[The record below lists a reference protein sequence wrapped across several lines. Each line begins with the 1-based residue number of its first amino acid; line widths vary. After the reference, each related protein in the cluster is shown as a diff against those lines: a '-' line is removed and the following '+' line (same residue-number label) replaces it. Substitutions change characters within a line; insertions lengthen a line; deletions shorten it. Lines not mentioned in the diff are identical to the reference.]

1 MGVLRTLYLECN
13 MGAAGDMLLGAL
25 SELIDDKEAFFAR
38 LNAVGIP
45 GVTVLWEPS
54 VKCGI
59 IGTHARV
66 LVHGQEEESSDA
78 ALNGSRQAQDL
89 GCGQTWE
96 HAHAHEHAHEQ
107 EQTHKHDHEHDH
119 DHEHGHDYD
128 HNHEHEHNHA
138 HDHAHA
144 GLGDIY
150 GIIEKL
156 KLPEE
161 EKEDIRNIYR
171 SIAEAEAKVHG
182 RTVEEIHFHE
192 VGTADA
198 VADITGCVMLMHELG
213 VERVAVSPINTGFGQ
228 VRCAHGILPVPA
240 PAAAVLLE
248 GMPCYSGNTEG
259 ELCTPTGAALLRYFV
274 SRYGDPFGE
283 STGGQMPLMRIEKTG
298 YGMGKKDFAA
308 ANCLR
313 AVWGLS
319 EREEP
324 GSRQQAVE
332 LNCNLDDMTPEE
344 LGYAQEVL
352 LREGAL
358 EVFTTAVGMK
368 KSRMG
373 ILLTVLCKPEEK
385 EKFIRLLFK
394 HTSTIGIREHLC
406 ERSVLNRTERTEVLA
421 GGAEA
426 WTSGSGTLVS
436 GASEPGTS
444 EPGTSAPGMSVR
456 IKVSEGFGITRE
468 KLEYEDIKKIA
479 EATGMSLRE
488 VKESLR

>member
-1 MGVLRTLYLECN
+1 MGALRTLYLECN

-59 IGTHARV
+59 TGTHARV
-66 LVHGQEEESSDA
+66 LVHGQEEESCDA
-78 ALNGSRQAQDL
+78 ALSGSRQAHDL
-89 GCGQTWE
+89 DCGQTWE
-96 HAHAHEHAHEQ
+96 YAHGHEHEHD
-107 EQTHKHDHEHDH
+107 HNYGHDHEHTH
-119 DHEHGHDYD
+119 T
-128 HNHEHEHNHA
+128 
-138 HDHAHA
+138 HA

-240 PAAAVLLE
+240 PATAVLLE
-248 GMPCYSGNTEG
+248 GMPCYGGNMEG

-274 SRYGDPFGE
+274 SRYGDSSGE
-283 STGGQMPLMRIEKTG
+283 SAGGQMPLMRIEKTG

-313 AVWGLS
+313 AVWGIS

-324 GSRQQAVE
+324 GSRQQVVE

-352 LREGAL
+352 WREGAL

-385 EKFIRLLFK
+385 EKFIRLFFK

-421 GGAEA
+421 GRAEA
-426 WTSGSGTLVS
+426 WTSGPRTLVS
-436 GASEPGTS
+436 GASVPRTS
-444 EPGTSAPGMSVR
+444 EAGTSASGMSVR
-456 IKVSEGFGITRE
+456 VKVSEGFGITKE
-468 KLEYEDIKKIA
+468 KPEYEDIKKIA
-479 EATGMSLRE
+479 EETGMSLRE
-488 VKESLR
+488 VKENLR